1 MKNRWFYLKKWDL
14 DIFQSYIQPMKTSTK
29 SDLIYGN
36 LVTNQNLWFSHLKV
50 GLDLYSILY
59 LTNEEWNWVVSS
71 WDYQSNV
78 ERFGERI
85 FKHTP
90 F

>member
-36 LVTNQNLWFSHLKV
+36 LVTNQNL
-50 GLDLYSILY
+50 
-59 LTNEEWNWVVSS
+59 
-71 WDYQSNV
+71 
-78 ERFGERI
+78 
-85 FKHTP
+85 
-90 F
+90 